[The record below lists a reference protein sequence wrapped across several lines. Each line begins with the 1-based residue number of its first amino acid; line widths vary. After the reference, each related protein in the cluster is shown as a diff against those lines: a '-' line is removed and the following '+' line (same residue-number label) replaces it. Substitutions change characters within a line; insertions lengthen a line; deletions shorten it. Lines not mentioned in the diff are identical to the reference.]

1 VNIDGEQGAAPTR
14 RRAVQVRPRPQPPQ
28 KRVIAAGVTVVGA
41 VLLLVVGLSTTTF
54 TSVPNDKIGVH
65 YSGGPIQ
72 GSHFVELVAPGT
84 GSRYYGQFE
93 HVYLLPATQRN
104 YIISRHADIGDRK
117 KADEVIGVSAPPN
130 SVQISFE
137 AAAYFKLNTEP
148 QAVKKFFNDICLRNK
163 CWELETGGG
172 WDKMLDQFLRPVLEN
187 AVRREAGKYDKDQIR
202 SDPTVLVKMQ
212 AAIGANLRTELKE
225 VIGGEY
231 FCGPDATPG
240 SCTNITFILKD
251 PLLPEAVEKAYADT
265 AAAAQRVNAAQQ
277 EAAAKVAAAKGD
289 ADAQR
294 ARAEAPALTDAQ
306 LRYIEAQAQM
316 ACASNPSCTMI
327 VGGNPNVNVTAS
339 SGTTPAK

>member
-1 VNIDGEQGAAPTR
+1 VESDNPPSTSR
-14 RRAVQVRPRPQPPQ
+14 RRVTPLQVRPRPQPPQ
-28 KRVIAAGVTVVGA
+28 KKVLLAGVAVVA
-41 VLLLVVGLSTTTF
+41 ALFVIISVVSSTTF

-104 YIISRHADIGDRK
+104 YIVSRHADIGDRH

-163 CWELETGGG
+163 CWELDTGGG

-212 AAIGANLRTELKE
+212 TAIGANLRTELKE

-240 SCTNITFILKD
+240 NCTNITFILKD
-251 PLLPEAVEKAYADT
+251 PLLPEAVEKAYGDT

-294 ARAEAPALTDAQ
+294 ERANAPALTDAQ

-316 ACASNPSCTMI
+316 ACASNPNCTMI
-327 VGGNPNVNVTAS
+327 VGGNPNVNVNAN
-339 SGTTPAK
+339 GATPAK